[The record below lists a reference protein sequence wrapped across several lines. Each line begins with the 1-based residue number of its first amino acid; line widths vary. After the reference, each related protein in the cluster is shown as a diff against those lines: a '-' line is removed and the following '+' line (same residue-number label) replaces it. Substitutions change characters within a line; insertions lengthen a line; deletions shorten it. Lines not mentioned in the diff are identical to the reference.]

1 MRINHTLSP
10 SFGIDGRFVEFSVSR
25 LRPPSCPAASTTAT
39 AVGAERGIDGGQP
52 YFLGAHVYCFLYSI
66 MCLLSIHT
74 TPIKE
79 VRISFIRPIT
89 TIHSLGVTVVST
101 ITVSMSFC
109 SFRFLA
115 LQKAALLFAASS
127 PSQAHND
134 DGI

>member
-79 VRISFIRPIT
+79 SPLACTQKIGARNKIRAAPT
-89 TIHSLGVTVVST
+89 DPRSARGGMTAKLPSLLVQQVW
-101 ITVSMSFC
+101 
-109 SFRFLA
+109 
-115 LQKAALLFAASS
+115 
-127 PSQAHND
+127 P
-134 DGI
+134 